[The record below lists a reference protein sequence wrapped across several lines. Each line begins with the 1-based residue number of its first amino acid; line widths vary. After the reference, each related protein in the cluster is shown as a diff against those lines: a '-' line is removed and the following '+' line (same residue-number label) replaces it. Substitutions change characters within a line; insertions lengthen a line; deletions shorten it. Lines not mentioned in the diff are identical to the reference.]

1 MFAWQATVELGG
13 GAAEGIIESLAL
25 AHAWKVKLEGED
37 QAMVERS
44 RPLGLLGGS
53 HGL

>member
-37 QAMVERS
+37 QARVE
-44 RPLGLLGGS
+44 LGG
-53 HGL
+53 G